1 VSEFPGRVVFGG
13 PLSPIGWTVGFL
25 QATFDRVQPTMRA
38 WLDERASVL
47 VRYKQFR
54 LGSEPI
60 LEALSRLD
68 PLQTPP
74 KRELI
79 VAMRSGWTAHFV
91 NNHLGGDSQS
101 WTGHLSRVLGCSGVI
116 ATHIPLGHYPYPAT
130 QLDLFGPDGDL
141 PSGHVRA
148 IYAGVY
154 DEGTWQ
160 FDAFGRVQPW
170 EEPERYEERS
180 LRDRFDRELLL
191 RYLAALGIDAD
202 DPASYGESAL
212 IQTRAA
218 FRPRTTSVRDEQR
231 RLEIGP

>member
-1 VSEFPGRVVFGG
+1 
-13 PLSPIGWTVGFL
+13 
-25 QATFDRVQPTMRA
+25 
-38 WLDERASVL
+38 
-47 VRYKQFR
+47 
-54 LGSEPI
+54 
-60 LEALSRLD
+60 
-68 PLQTPP
+68 
-74 KRELI
+74 
-79 VAMRSGWTAHFV
+79 
-91 NNHLGGDSQS
+91 
-101 WTGHLSRVLGCSGVI
+101 
-116 ATHIPLGHYPYPAT
+116 
-130 QLDLFGPDGDL
+130 
-141 PSGHVRA
+141 VRA

-170 EEPERYEERS
+170 EEPERYEERR

-231 RLEIGP
+231 RLEIAP